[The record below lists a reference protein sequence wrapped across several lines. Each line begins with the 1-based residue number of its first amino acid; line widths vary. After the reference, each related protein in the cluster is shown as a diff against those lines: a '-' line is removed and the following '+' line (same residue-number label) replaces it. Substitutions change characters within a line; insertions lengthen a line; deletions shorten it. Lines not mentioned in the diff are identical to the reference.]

1 MILIHDLFGIFEDL
15 LRQDSLVGVWLSC
28 TSWPWQ
34 NSIFTDIGI
43 DCKSN
48 IAIIGSFMVTALLA
62 STDDN
67 VYQLRQGA
75 LEEFRRL
82 LQRSEGRFDFAAL
95 PLLRLNLLVERF
107 SESRAS
113 PE

>member
-1 MILIHDLFGIFEDL
+1 MILLACGSAV
-15 LRQDSLVGVWLSC
+15 RGVPGDVILID
-28 TSWPWQ
+28 T
-34 NSIFTDIGI
+34 GI

-62 STDDN
+62 STYDK

-82 LQRSEGRFDFAAL
+82 LQRSERRFDFAAL

-107 SESRAS
+107 SDSRAS
-113 PE
+113 PESSCE